1 MGARMKKIAVAVMC
15 KTPAAGASKTRLSP
29 PLLPAECAAISACFI
44 RDLARTIGE
53 LSEAGDVVPYA
64 LYTPVGT
71 EPALLQLLP
80 EGFRLTPQC
89 DGDFGARLL
98 QGVADLLKQGYA
110 GAILVNSDSPTL
122 PKEVLRQAVD
132 AVLLGDVV
140 ALSPALDGGYT
151 LIGLSRAHA
160 RLFQDIPWSTGDVHS
175 ATVERA
181 RELGLPVKIVQAWY
195 DVDDAQ
201 SLQLLSD
208 ELSGIRDPF
217 PGSGLR
223 GARADATRVF
233 LSERDVF
240 AGAGS

>member
-1 MGARMKKIAVAVMC
+1 MC
-15 KTPAAGASKTRLSP
+15 KTPAPGASKTRLSP

-44 RDLARTIGE
+44 RDLTRTIGE
-53 LSEAGDVVPYA
+53 LSEAGDVAPHA

-71 EPALLQLLP
+71 ERELLQLLP
-80 EGFRLTPQC
+80 EGFGLTPQC
-89 DGDFGARLL
+89 DGNFGERLL
-98 QGVADLLKQGYA
+98 QGITDLLGQGYA

-160 RLFQDIPWSTGDVHS
+160 RLFEDIPWSTGDVYRM
-175 ATVERA
+175 TVERA
-181 RELGLPVKIVQAWY
+181 REISLPVEIVQAWY
-195 DVDDAQ
+195 DVDDAE

-217 PGSGLR
+217 PDSGLR
-223 GARADATRVF
+223 GAEAAATRVF
-233 LSERDVF
+233 LAEREVF